1 MIKIKTTAERIDE
14 FYSLMHPYISKEFY
28 QWLIKNGFFTAPAS
42 RKFHGAY
49 PGGLYDHCH
58 AVTMSLVDMTEKL
71 GLKWQKERSPYIVG
85 MLHDLCKIDQYEKI
99 IDVKGVEYFGMDEP
113 QGEEFHYEYS
123 KEILIPGHGDKSV
136 MMLSEHMQLTEEEI
150 LCIRYHMGAYETKDW
165 EYFDRAIKKYQTV
178 LFTHTADMHASKVKG
193 I

>member
-1 MIKIKTTAERIDE
+1 MKTTAERIEE
-14 FYSLMHPYISKEFY
+14 FYNLMHPYVSTKFY
-28 QWLIKNGFFTAPAS
+28 QWLIENGFFVVPAS
-42 RKFHGAY
+42 RKYHGAY

-58 AVTMSLVDMTEKL
+58 AVTMSLVDMTENF
-71 GLKWQKERSPYIVG
+71 GLEWQDERSPWIVG
-85 MLHDLCKIDQYEKI
+85 MFHDLCKIDQYEKV
-99 IDVKGVEYFGMDEP
+99 IDVEGVQYFGLDEP
-113 QGEEFHYEYS
+113 QGEEFYYEYN
-123 KEILIPGHGDKSV
+123 KNILIPGHGDKSV

-178 LFTHTADMHASKVKG
+178 LFTHTADMYASKVKG